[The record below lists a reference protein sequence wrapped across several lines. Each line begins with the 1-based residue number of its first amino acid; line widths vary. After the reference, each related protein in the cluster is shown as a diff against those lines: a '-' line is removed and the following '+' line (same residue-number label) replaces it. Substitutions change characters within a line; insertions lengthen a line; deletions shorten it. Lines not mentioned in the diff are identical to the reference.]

1 MANENYENVND
12 RTTEQPSE
20 QHEQH
25 EQQMD
30 NRKPKVRDML
40 EALETS
46 MDYTRGTLTR
56 AFNEVRNNDP
66 ESGIGSVVRL
76 LHLSVIKTINE
87 NPLES
92 FRIVL
97 GFIGFAIFDS
107 LTDEDKEALRN
118 DSLDNNQSGGFH

>member
-12 RTTEQPSE
+12 RTKGQPSE
-20 QHEQH
+20 QHEQ
-25 EQQMD
+25 QKD
-30 NRKPKVRDML
+30 NCKAKVRDML

-46 MDYTRGTLTR
+46 MDFARVTLTR
-56 AFNEVRNNDP
+56 AFNEVRNKHP
-66 ESGIGSVVRL
+66 ESDIGSVVRRF
-76 LHLSVIKTINE
+76 HLSVSRTINE

-92 FRIVL
+92 LKIML

-118 DSLDNNQSGGFH
+118 DRLD